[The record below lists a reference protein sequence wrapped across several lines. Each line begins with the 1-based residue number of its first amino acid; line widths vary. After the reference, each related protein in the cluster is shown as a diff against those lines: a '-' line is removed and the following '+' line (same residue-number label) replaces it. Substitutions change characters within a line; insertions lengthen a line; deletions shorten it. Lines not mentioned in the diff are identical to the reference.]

1 MKVFIVCLIA
11 VIRHQRQNKKPVQK
25 PVQTMERIQVA
36 DIEHSHLKAI
46 SSPNILLPHSSSR
59 SSRRPSKS
67 SPPSP
72 LPTSIEILGAL
83 EQPLVAKSAA
93 SVDDIGEGIDE
104 SEEITLLPQPV
115 ETPRLV

>member
-1 MKVFIVCLIA
+1 
-11 VIRHQRQNKKPVQK
+11 
-25 PVQTMERIQVA
+25 MERIQVA

-83 EQPLVAKSAA
+83 EEPLVARSTAA
-93 SVDDIGEGIDE
+93 SVDDIVGDI
-104 SEEITLLPQPV
+104 EENEEVTLLPQPV
-115 ETPRLV
+115 DTPRLV